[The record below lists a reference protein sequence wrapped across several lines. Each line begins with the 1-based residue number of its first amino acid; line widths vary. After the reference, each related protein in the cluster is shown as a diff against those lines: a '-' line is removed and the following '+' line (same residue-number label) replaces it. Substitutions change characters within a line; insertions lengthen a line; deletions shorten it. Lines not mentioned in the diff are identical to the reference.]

1 MCTPCNR
8 RYLFILAT
16 ARSGS
21 TTLLKMMNYLPDVR
35 ISGENINEL
44 YVASTLISNLKGEH
58 VAPLLDQNFDRTEGA
73 YVHNAIS
80 PQAMSCP
87 IQNVINALN
96 PPPKY
101 VQLGVNVTGNPSIA
115 QYDRGTIFG
124 LKTIRFQKGIWSVK
138 AAADFLRENFP
149 CSRMIVNI
157 RSDVENQVKSM
168 NATFAN
174 PDSGNKNI
182 GNVQKMTAFLVDI
195 ADELGDERAK
205 LVDMNEWTEDV
216 NILNDVI
223 TWLGFRDCKYHAVV
237 HENANG
243 YDRDNVT
250 RPDIGN
256 NCHYPS

>member
-1 MCTPCNR
+1 
-8 RYLFILAT
+8 
-16 ARSGS
+16 
-21 TTLLKMMNYLPDVR
+21 
-35 ISGENINEL
+35 
-44 YVASTLISNLKGEH
+44 
-58 VAPLLDQNFDRTEGA
+58 
-73 YVHNAIS
+73 
-80 PQAMSCP
+80 
-87 IQNVINALN
+87 
-96 PPPKY
+96 
-101 VQLGVNVTGNPSIA
+101 VNVTGNPSIA